1 MTARIIA
8 LSALFIIS
16 GISFGCGGAANT
28 NTASN
33 NSPAN
38 TANANRPAKDEVTN
52 AAPTLTPVFKAYCEA
67 WAKKDEAGIRKAYSA
82 ETLKYF
88 EDGMKDE
95 KIKSLMK
102 YLEDDAITGNICE
115 ARNEV
120 ITGDKA
126 IAEIRADKFPNGIKI
141 EFVKENGEWKMTNK
155 SPEVDAVKSA
165 GKDPVAPANAANRPA
180 ADPAAKKDK

>member
-1 MTARIIA
+1 MTRIIG

-16 GISFGCGGAANT
+16 LLSFACGGGAANT
-28 NTASN
+28 NTAAN
-33 NSPAN
+33 N
-38 TANANRPAKDEVTN
+38 TATNTNTAKKDEITN

-67 WAKKDEAGIRKAYSA
+67 WAKKDEAALRKVYSS

-88 EDGMKDE
+88 EDDMKDQ

-120 ITGDKA
+120 INGDKGL
-126 IAEIRADKFPNGIKI
+126 AEIRADKFPNGIKV

-155 SPEVDAVKSA
+155 SPEVQPKSA
-165 GKDPVAPANAANRPA
+165 SADPVAPANAANRPP
-180 ADPAAKKDK
+180 ADPATKKQ

>member
-1 MTARIIA
+1 MTARIFVF
-8 LSALFIIS
+8 SSLFLVS
-16 GISFGCGGAANT
+16 LLSFGCGGAAN
-28 NTASN
+28 NTPAN
-33 NSPAN
+33 NALAN
-38 TANANRPAKDEVTN
+38 TANANKPAKDEVTN
-52 AAPTLTPVFKAYCEA
+52 AAPTVSPVFKAYCEA

-82 ETLKYF
+82 DTLKYF
-88 EDGMKDE
+88 EDGMKEE

-126 IAEIRADKFPNGIKI
+126 VAEIRADKFPNGIKI

-155 SPEVDAVKSA
+155 SPEVDAVKA
-165 GKDPVAPANAANRPA
+165 TGKDPVAPANAANRPA
-180 ADPAAKKDK
+180 ADPAGKKDN